1 MNEPTRQ
8 RDRLHGLAV
17 VGIAFLMSLGI
28 SFWAKRVS
36 EPEQG
41 KPPAPPT
48 TTGIVGWP
56 NAVDPIKTL
65 SVARSLT
72 RRVLFRG
79 MVIEG
84 ARSDGTVSASQPSSR
99 IRYVFQ
105 SPAGHGPQPPR
116 VPGVVPRRNLCGRQS
131 VHVTDKGI
139 YADPDQLDLPCPPI
153 PVEGLPEPR
162 CSLQDIW
169 KVAAE
174 RGVPATATARI
185 EYYRA
190 QAGPAWRFELT
201 DGSVRFAL
209 YGDCRRELSRAEA
222 SGSVP

>member
-1 MNEPTRQ
+1 MDEPTRQ

-41 KPPAPPT
+41 APPAPPT
-48 TTGIVGWP
+48 TAGIVGWP

-84 ARSDGTVSASQPSSR
+84 ARSDGTVAASQASSR

-116 VPGVVPRRNLCGRQS
+116 VPGV
-131 VHVTDKGI
+131 
-139 YADPDQLDLPCPPI
+139 
-153 PVEGLPEPR
+153 
-162 CSLQDIW
+162 
-169 KVAAE
+169 
-174 RGVPATATARI
+174 
-185 EYYRA
+185 
-190 QAGPAWRFELT
+190 
-201 DGSVRFAL
+201 
-209 YGDCRRELSRAEA
+209 
-222 SGSVP
+222 